1 MKVRLPGM
9 IRPAQ
14 AFQLQ
19 IDFTAAGSHNVPR
32 FTTDAL
38 LRTLARRGCRRL
50 EDLRFKKNRGRI
62 ISLSKDGRTLHVH
75 ACFQDATDDV
85 VNAVVTFLKAGRRSY
100 AYRESIRVMR
110 QYFEE
115 HGQKYAPITAE
126 EEDHRLKRDIDR
138 LPCAGNS
145 EQRAFIREAYSRYN
159 NALFG
164 SKLPNVKL
172 RFSDRMRSRLGH
184 IRYHTTSAGERIVL
198 ELALNIH
205 LMLPGN
211 EYILLDTLLHEMTHM
226 EAWLAHG
233 ERAHGADWKS
243 IARRVGCEATACS
256 TQPIRRR
263 RKGKPVICVPDRR
276 FLPPFQFISEHS
288 AA

>member
-1 MKVRLPGM
+1 M
-9 IRPAQ
+9 IRPAR
-14 AFQLQ
+14 ALQLQ
-19 IDFTAAGSHNVPR
+19 LDFAAQIAAPR
-32 FTTDAL
+32 YTTDAL
-38 LRTLARRGCRRL
+38 RRTLARRGCRRL
-50 EDLRFKKNRGRI
+50 EDVRFKKNRGRI

-75 ACFQDATDDV
+75 ACFQDADDEV
-85 VNAVVTFLKAGRRSY
+85 LSAVVTFLKAGRRSY

-110 QYFEE
+110 EYFEQ
-115 HGQKYAPITAE
+115 HGQKYTPISAE

-138 LPCAGNS
+138 LPCAANA
-145 EQRAFIREAYSRYN
+145 EQRAFIREAFARYN
-159 NALFG
+159 SGLFG

-184 IRYHTTSAGERIVL
+184 IRYHTTSSGERIVL

-211 EYILLDTLLHEMTHM
+211 EAILLDTLLHEMTHM
-226 EAWLAHG
+226 EAWLRHG
-233 ERAHGADWKS
+233 ERAHGPDWKE

-256 TQPIRRR
+256 TQTIRRR
-263 RKGKPVICVPDRR
+263 RKGMPVQTVPDRR
-276 FLPPFQFISEHS
+276 FLPAHQFISEHT

>member
-1 MKVRLPGM
+1 M

-19 IDFTAAGSHNVPR
+19 IDFSATSPNAAPR
-32 FTTDAL
+32 YNPDTL
-38 LRTLARRGCRRL
+38 LRTLYRRGCRRL
-50 EDLRFKKNRGRI
+50 DEIRFKKNRGRI
-62 ISLSKDGRTLHVH
+62 ISLSKDGKTLHVH
-75 ACFQDATDDV
+75 ACFQDADDDL
-85 VNAVVTFLKAGRRSY
+85 VNAVVTFLRAGRRSY

-110 QYFEE
+110 EYFEA
-115 HGQKYAPITAE
+115 HGQKYAPMTAE
-126 EEDHRLKRDIDR
+126 EEDHRLKRDIER
-138 LPCAGNS
+138 LPCVGNT
-145 EQRAFIREAYSRYN
+145 EQRAFIREAYARYN
-159 NALFG
+159 SGVFG
-164 SKLPNVKL
+164 SKLPHVKL

-184 IRYHTTSAGERIVL
+184 IRYHTTSSGERIVL

-211 EYILLDTLLHEMTHM
+211 EAILLDTLLHEMTHM
-226 EAWLAHG
+226 EAWLYHA
-233 ERAHGADWKS
+233 ERAHGAQWKA

-256 TQPIRRR
+256 TEAIRRR

-276 FLPPFQFISEHS
+276 HLPHYQFVSEHT

>member
-1 MKVRLPGM
+1 M
-9 IRPAQ
+9 IRPAR

-19 IDFTAAGSHNVPR
+19 IDFSATPPSAQPR
-32 FTTDAL
+32 FDPEAL
-38 LRTLARRGCRRL
+38 RRMLARRGCRRL
-50 EDLRFKKNRGRI
+50 EEIRFKKNRGRI

-75 ACFQDATDDV
+75 ACFQDADDEV
-85 VNAVVTFLKAGRRSY
+85 VSAVVTFLKAGRRSY

-110 QYFEE
+110 EYFEA
-115 HGQKYAPITAE
+115 HGQKYVPINAE
-126 EEDHRLKRDIDR
+126 EEDHRLKREIER
-138 LPCAGNS
+138 LPCVGTAD
-145 EQRAFIREAYSRYN
+145 QRAFIREAYARYN
-159 NALFG
+159 SGVFG
-164 SKLPNVKL
+164 SKLPAVKL

-184 IRYHTTSAGERIVL
+184 IRYHTTSNDERIVL

-211 EYILLDTLLHEMTHM
+211 EAILMDTLLHEMTHM
-226 EAWLAHG
+226 EAWLVHG
-233 ERAHGADWKS
+233 ERAHGADWKA

-256 TQPIRRR
+256 TQVIRRR

-276 FLPPFQFISEHS
+276 FLPPNQFVTEIE

>member
-1 MKVRLPGM
+1 M
-9 IRPAQ
+9 IRPAR

-19 IDFTAAGSHNVPR
+19 IDFQATPPSASPR
-32 FTTDAL
+32 FDPAG
-38 LRTLARRGCRRL
+38 LRRLLARRGCRRL
-50 EDLRFKKNRGRI
+50 EEIRFKKNRGRI

-75 ACFQDATDDV
+75 ACFQDADDEV
-85 VNAVVTFLKAGRRSY
+85 INAVVTFLRAGRRSY

-110 QYFEE
+110 DYFEA

-126 EEDHRLKRDIDR
+126 EEDHRLKRDIER
-138 LPCAGNS
+138 LACVGTAD
-145 EQRAFIREAYSRYN
+145 QRAFIREAYARYN
-159 NALFG
+159 AGVFG

-184 IRYHTTSAGERIVL
+184 IRYHTTSQGERIVL

-211 EYILLDTLLHEMTHM
+211 EAILLDTLLHEMTHM
-226 EAWLAHG
+226 EAWLVHG
-233 ERAHGADWKS
+233 ERAHGADWKT

-256 TQPIRRR
+256 TQVIRRR
-263 RKGKPVICVPDRR
+263 RKGAPVICVPDRR
-276 FLPPFQFISEHS
+276 HLPPNQFVSEHT

>member
-1 MKVRLPGM
+1 M
-9 IRPAQ
+9 IRPAHSL
-14 AFQLQ
+14 QLQ
-19 IDFTAAGSHNVPR
+19 IDFSAAAGVAAPR
-32 FTTDAL
+32 FSTDAL

-50 EDLRFKKNRGRI
+50 EDIRFKKNRGRI

-75 ACFQDATDDV
+75 ACFQDATDEV

-110 QYFEE
+110 DYFEL
-115 HGQKYAPITAE
+115 HGQRYAPITAE

-138 LPCAGNS
+138 LPCVGNS
-145 EQRAFIREAYSRYN
+145 AQREFIREAYARYN
-159 NALFG
+159 AGVFN
-164 SKLPNVKL
+164 SKLPGVKL

-184 IRYHTTSAGERIVL
+184 IRYHTTSSNERIVL

-211 EYILLDTLLHEMTHM
+211 EHILLDTLLHEMTHM
-226 EAWLAHG
+226 EAWLIHG
-233 ERAHGADWKS
+233 ERAHGADWKA

-263 RKGKPVICVPDRR
+263 RKGKPVICVPDRK
-276 FLPPFQFISEHS
+276 FLPAFQFLSEHS

>member
-1 MKVRLPGM
+1 LDFAAS
-9 IRPAQ
+9 PA
-14 AFQLQ
+14 A
-19 IDFTAAGSHNVPR
+19 PR
-32 FTTDAL
+32 FSTDAL

-50 EDLRFKKNRGRI
+50 EDVRFKNNRGRI

-75 ACFQDATDDV
+75 LCFQDADDET

-110 QYFEE
+110 DFFEA
-115 HGQKYAPITAE
+115 HIQRYTTTSPE
-126 EEDHRLKRDIDR
+126 EEDHRIKRDMER
-138 LPCAGNS
+138 LPCVGNS
-145 EQRAFIREAYSRYN
+145 EQRVFIREAFARYN
-159 NALFG
+159 SGLFG
-164 SKLPNVKL
+164 SKLPMVKL

-184 IRYHTTSAGERIVL
+184 IRYHTTSGGERIVL

-211 EYILLDTLLHEMTHM
+211 EAILLDTLLHEMTHM
-226 EAWLAHG
+226 EAWLLRG
-233 ERAHGADWKS
+233 ERAHGPEWKE

-256 TQPIRRR
+256 TQTIRRR

-276 FLPPFQFISEHS
+276 FLPPYQFVAEHS

>member
-1 MKVRLPGM
+1 M
-9 IRPAQ
+9 IRPAR
-14 AFQLQ
+14 ALQLQ
-19 IDFTAAGSHNVPR
+19 LDFAATTAEPR

-38 LRTLARRGCRRL
+38 LRALARRGCRRV
-50 EDLRFKKNRGRI
+50 ESVRFKNNRGRI

-75 ACFQDATDDV
+75 ICFQDADDEV
-85 VNAVVTFLKAGRRSY
+85 LSAVVTFLKAGRRSY

-110 QYFEE
+110 EYFEA
-115 HGQKYAPITAE
+115 HGQKYTDISPE
-126 EEDHRLKRDIDR
+126 EEDHRLKRDMER
-138 LPCAGNS
+138 LPCVGNS
-145 EQRAFIREAYSRYN
+145 EQRAFIREAFARYN
-159 NALFG
+159 SGLFG
-164 SKLPNVKL
+164 SKLPGVKL

-184 IRYHTTSAGERIVL
+184 IRYHTTSNGERIVL

-211 EYILLDTLLHEMTHM
+211 EAILLDTLLHEMTHM
-226 EAWLAHG
+226 EAWLMRG
-233 ERAHGADWKS
+233 ERAHGPDWKE

-256 TQPIRRR
+256 TQTIRRR

-276 FLPPFQFISEHS
+276 HLPPYQFVSEHS

>member
-1 MKVRLPGM
+1 M
-9 IRPAQ
+9 IRPAR
-14 AFQLQ
+14 ALQLQ
-19 IDFTAAGSHNVPR
+19 IDFSPAQSAPR
-32 FTTDAL
+32 FDEDSL
-38 LRTLARRGCRRL
+38 LRALARRGCRRL
-50 EDLRFKKNRGRI
+50 EEVRFKKNRGRI

-75 ACFQDATDDV
+75 ACFQDADEEV

-110 QYFEE
+110 DHFDR
-115 HGQKYAPITAE
+115 HSQKYGPDPE
-126 EEDHRLKRDIDR
+126 EEDLLLMRGIDR
-138 LPCAGNS
+138 LRCAGTA
-145 EQRAFIREAYSRYN
+145 EQREFIREAYSRYN
-159 NALFG
+159 AGLFN
-164 SKLPNVKL
+164 SRLPAVKL
-172 RFSDRMRSRLGH
+172 RLSDRMRSRLGH

-211 EYILLDTLLHEMTHM
+211 EAILLDTLLHEMTHM
-226 EAWLAHG
+226 EAWLLHG
-233 ERAHGADWKS
+233 ERAHGPDWKA

-263 RKGKPVICVPDRR
+263 RRGQPVTCVPDRK
-276 FLPPFQFISEHS
+276 FLPPYKFVAEHS

>member
-1 MKVRLPGM
+1 M
-9 IRPAQ
+9 IRPAR
-14 AFQLQ
+14 ALQLQ
-19 IDFTAAGSHNVPR
+19 LDFGAAQAVPR

-50 EDLRFKKNRGRI
+50 EDIRFKNNRGRI

-75 ACFQDATDDV
+75 VCFQDADDEL

-110 QYFEE
+110 EFFEA
-115 HGQKYAPITAE
+115 HGQKYTTISPE
-126 EEDHRLKRDIDR
+126 EEDHRIKQDMER
-138 LPCAGNS
+138 LPCVGNA
-145 EQRAFIREAYSRYN
+145 EQRAFIREAFARYN
-159 NALFG
+159 SGLFG
-164 SKLPNVKL
+164 SKLPIVKL
-172 RFSDRMRSRLGH
+172 RLSDRMRSRLGH
-184 IRYHTTSAGERIVL
+184 IRYHTTSSGERIVL

-211 EYILLDTLLHEMTHM
+211 EAILLDTLLHEMTHM
-226 EAWLAHG
+226 EAWLLHG
-233 ERAHGADWKS
+233 ERAHGAEWKA

-256 TQPIRRR
+256 TQTIRRR
-263 RKGKPVICVPDRR
+263 RKGQPVICVPDRR
-276 FLPPFQFISEHS
+276 FLPAYQFVSEHT